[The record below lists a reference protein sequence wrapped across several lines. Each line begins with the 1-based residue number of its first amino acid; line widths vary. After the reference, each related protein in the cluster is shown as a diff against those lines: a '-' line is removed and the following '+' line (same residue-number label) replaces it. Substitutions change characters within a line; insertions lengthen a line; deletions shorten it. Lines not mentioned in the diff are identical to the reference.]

1 MFCSCKNCMMMSRTI
16 REFSRWQTDRQTHPQ
31 TDTTENIPR
40 SLYAVAARMATIGTP
55 TSVNYK
61 LLCFA
66 QLPEDPAGGHRHTE
80 AIGLGTSVIMCII
93 FVIETS
99 VVRLWM
105 PCTKPPLQPRE
116 FHGGGFR
123 TGWNK
128 WDTHTL
134 DGDRTNTQTDGQHH
148 RVKSPLATVN
158 KERIITTS
166 FLKG

>member
-66 QLPEDPAGGHRHTE
+66 QLPEDPAGGLRHTE
-80 AIGLGTSVIMCII
+80 ATGLGTSVMICII

-99 VVRLWM
+99 VVRYGCHARS
-105 PCTKPPLQPRE
+105 PRCNRVNFTGEFFARDETNGTPLMVTEQ
-116 FHGGGFR
+116 
-123 TGWNK
+123 
-128 WDTHTL
+128 
-134 DGDRTNTQTDGQHH
+134 TQRQMD
-148 RVKSPLATVN
+148 S
-158 KERIITTS
+158 IIA
-166 FLKG
+166 